1 MKFDKLLFVI
11 LLLVSAL
18 IITRLLKESFTSQ
31 KADPDVV
38 QKVYDL
44 YDTRYKNRFYMN
56 NKTGKLDSVDMVY
69 AIVMPQ
75 RKEYMSEQ
83 INSLGLKCKYLNAVT
98 PDDFTYEEMGY
109 LSSVNTPGSQ
119 LYNLKTRLAV
129 MFSFTMCYIDALKN
143 GYSTFIVFEDDIL
156 IDVDLQTLNAATT
169 EFAQS
174 DSEIFYMGYCFL
186 NCSQNMDK
194 PQFKYIIPLED
205 PSILCGHAMCIKTKM
220 VPGLINFCFPMSRPS
235 DELFA
240 EYYLNHKIK
249 VCVPKK
255 AYFNQVT
262 RDVMA
267 SLNEST
273 NVLQYCR

>member
-44 YDTRYKNRFYMN
+44 YDTRFKNRFYMN

-109 LSSVNTPGSQ
+109 LSSVNTPGSS

-143 GYSTFIVFEDDIL
+143 GYSTFIVFEDDIV

-169 EFAQS
+169 KPSSLTVVPATSNATNLIAEEFTLSPLWFLQQWQAPK
-174 DSEIFYMGYCFL
+174 CFR
-186 NCSQNMDK
+186 
-194 PQFKYIIPLED
+194 
-205 PSILCGHAMCIKTKM
+205 GHQGQLRK
-220 VPGLINFCFPMSRPS
+220 
-235 DELFA
+235 
-240 EYYLNHKIK
+240 
-249 VCVPKK
+249 
-255 AYFNQVT
+255 
-262 RDVMA
+262 
-267 SLNEST
+267 
-273 NVLQYCR
+273 